1 MMRQNWRGHSIGLSV
16 LLGANAIALS
26 ACTKPLD
33 TTKLERE
40 IQQAVT
46 QQGGSTL
53 KTVICPDDVALAAG
67 KAFDCVGT
75 LDTGEAITIP
85 ARQTND
91 SGGTTWEVPNSRGL
105 LNLPKL
111 ATLFQEALQHEG
123 KKLTIDCG
131 TGYRPV
137 QAGDRFECQ
146 VSKTTESPSQPQKQ
160 PKKQSKPSIDP
171 KKPETIIVIIDP
183 QKNVNWQQV
192 LPAPAVV
199 ASSQKSSAENPIT
212 ENSAASQSS
221 SVPIAA
227 EDRAKLPPTVLK
239 KLEQVGGGDME

>member
-1 MMRQNWRGHSIGLSV
+1 MMRQNWRGRSIGFSV
-16 LLGANAIALS
+16 LLGANAIALL

-33 TTKLERE
+33 TTRLERD

-46 QQGGSTL
+46 QQGGTTL
-53 KTVICPDDVALAAG
+53 KTVICPEDVALAAG
-67 KAFDCVGT
+67 KGFDCVGT

-85 ARQTND
+85 VRQTD
-91 SGGTTWEVPNSRGL
+91 DRGSTTWEVPNSRVL

-146 VSKTTESPSQPQKQ
+146 VSKTTESSVQPQKQ

-171 KKPETIIVIIDP
+171 KQPETIIVTIDP

-199 ASSQKSSAENPIT
+199 ASSQKTTPQPST

-221 SVPIAA
+221 PAPIVA
-227 EDRAKLPPTVLK
+227 EDRAKLSPTVLK
-239 KLEQVGGGDME
+239 KLEQMGGGDME